1 MPDARRRLRS
11 WFFDEYPGGHGGQ
24 RLGICLMT
32 MLLLSRRTRTRAA
45 FLDMRL
51 FYGMCWICLLLCA
64 LESAGFLMDGG
75 RSPGPGRW

>member
-1 MPDARRRLRS
+1 MPDAAYARGFLMNI
-11 WFFDEYPGGHGGQ
+11 PVVLVANG
-24 RLGICLMT
+24 LGLCLMA

-75 RSPGPGRW
+75 GSPGPGRW